1 MSSMIDYVDIPGK
14 ACWSS
19 VLLDSGE
26 PIWISIAQNGIM
38 VKQSRLGILGTKLF
52 HETNMS
58 RCVDVADALHRMID
72 FYTTPDGLQN
82 PVLRVFTQT
91 ALNSRTSK
99 DFATFV
105 SNAKQQT

>member
-1 MSSMIDYVDIPGK
+1 MSSMIDFVDIPGK

-26 PIWISIAQNGIM
+26 PIWISIVQNGIL

-52 HETNMS
+52 NETNMS
-58 RCVDVADALHRMID
+58 RCVDVADALHRIVD
-72 FYTTPDGLQN
+72 NYTTPDGMQN

-91 ALNSRTSK
+91 ALNSRSAQ
-99 DFATFV
+99 DFCTFV
-105 SNAKQQT
+105 NNAKQQT

>member
-1 MSSMIDYVDIPGK
+1 
-14 ACWSS
+14 
-19 VLLDSGE
+19 
-26 PIWISIAQNGIM
+26 
-38 VKQSRLGILGTKLF
+38 
-52 HETNMS
+52 
-58 RCVDVADALHRMID
+58 LHRMIE

>member
-1 MSSMIDYVDIPGK
+1 MIDFVDIPGK

-72 FYTTPDGLQN
+72 SYTTPDGLQN
-82 PVLRVFTQT
+82 PVFRVFTQT

>member
-26 PIWISIAQNGIM
+26 PVWISIAQNGIM

-99 DFATFV
+99 EFATFV
-105 SNAKQQT
+105 STAEQQT